1 MIGVIWT
8 VVRSID
14 YRVWLGLLVALMVY
28 GVYLK
33 GVDNGYDKAIEETN
47 REKLETIHESLRI
60 KEKTNA
66 IPRPGDGDVIS
77 KLWSK
82 TF

>member
-8 VVRSID
+8 VVRNID
-14 YRVWLGLLVALMVY
+14 YRVWLGLLIALMVY

-60 KEKTNA
+60 KEKTYS
-66 IPRPGDGDVIS
+66 IPRPGDGDVINR
-77 KLWSK
+77 LREK